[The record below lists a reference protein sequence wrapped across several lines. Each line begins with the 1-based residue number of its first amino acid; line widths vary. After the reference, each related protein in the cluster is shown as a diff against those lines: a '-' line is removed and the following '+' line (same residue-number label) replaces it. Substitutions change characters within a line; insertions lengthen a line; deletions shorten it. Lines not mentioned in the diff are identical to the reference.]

1 MREGGRKNNKKRR
14 ERKRVTDSALHHPLF
29 SKLPLVYALLIKGS
43 AKNCPSPTYLPVS
56 HPTPNPH
63 THSLQENSPG
73 RSRRGTG
80 GLFRRVTGEG
90 RMTVKQKEKATEEE
104 KEEEK
109 RARKQS
115 LRTPLA
121 EWIAVVLLHFMSPR
135 SSPSYCCWKLWQ
147 RHGGS
152 EGGRGGV
159 SSF

>member
-1 MREGGRKNNKKRR
+1 MREGGSKNNKKRR

-109 RARKQS
+109 TSSEAIPQNSIGWVDRCGPVT
-115 LRTPLA
+115 LYVTPILPLLLLLESMTETRG
-121 EWIAVVLLHFMSPR
+121 EW
-135 SSPSYCCWKLWQ
+135 
-147 RHGGS
+147 
-152 EGGRGGV
+152 GRV
-159 SSF
+159 S